1 MTTPHPIDLEV
12 LAVTAPRVA
21 GERALRLW
29 SDPGDTPLVDRDR
42 DVHDRARVD
51 HFGHQGWRVAT
62 YTWGEGARPVLLV
75 HGWGSRASR
84 MAPLVR
90 ALTGA
95 GHTVVSWDAPG
106 HGATGGPAGTV
117 LDALAIA
124 RRLQERHGDFAAVV
138 GHSLGGLF
146 ATHLVR
152 EGIRADRLVLL
163 SAMADFEATVDGF
176 VTAFG
181 WGPRVNKA
189 LRRAIE
195 DAFFAGDR
203 DIWERFST
211 DRDAETLK
219 APVLLFHDV
228 DDPVISHAESLRVLS
243 AMGAGTRLVST
254 VGLGHNRIL
263 TDPDVLDRITDFLAP
278 VPVGVG

>member
-42 DVHDRARVD
+42 DVHDRARVA

-152 EGIRADRLVLL
+152 EGVRADRLVLL
-163 SAMADFEATVDGF
+163 SAMADFEGTVDGF

-195 DAFFAGDR
+195 DAFFTGDR
-203 DIWERFST
+203 DIWERFAT

-278 VPVGVG
+278 VPVGAG